1 MKQIT
6 LLLCAIG
13 LFILSSCSSQKP
25 TLSVFKDLQEIGDGS
40 IDLPDYEIKIR
51 PQDDLYI
58 TVTSMDP
65 SATAPYNLPMGNP
78 AVREELQMAQT
89 PRQQTFIVDKEGN
102 INLPQLGKIHVEGMT
117 PTQLVDYLTERIS
130 KDVKDPVVRVELINF
145 TVNVLGEVRQPA
157 KVRVT
162 GERFSVLD
170 ALAAAGH
177 MTEYGDRT
185 NVLIVREKD
194 GKAVYHKVDLTKSD
208 IVSSPYFY
216 LQQNDVVMVSP
227 TPVKESNSRYDTNS
241 SYRMQVVSTIVSGAS
256 VIASLIIALT
266 VK

>member
-102 INLPQLGKIHVEGMT
+102 I
-117 PTQLVDYLTERIS
+117 
-130 KDVKDPVVRVELINF
+130 
-145 TVNVLGEVRQPA
+145 
-157 KVRVT
+157 
-162 GERFSVLD
+162 
-170 ALAAAGH
+170 
-177 MTEYGDRT
+177 DRT